1 MDMLSKVVSFLR
13 YPPRCWLAFG
23 HWCSPARLGDNL
35 GVTPKPREN
44 LEKSSETIGFWGKI
58 MINHGIWGEIMI
70 NYGILG
76 EIMINHGIL
85 REIMMNYGFL
95 LTIAFDHI
103 LFACFPKVSIDGP
116 GAFWGDPS
124 LRTPGEIESGAN
136 HRRQWMATDR
146 KWKPRQK
153 LYRILGPQI
162 NWKKRFLFLGWES
175 FSELF
180 SFGFRTVPYHDF
192 LRKGWSQ
199 SAQTDVLPRP
209 Y

>member
-1 MDMLSKVVSFLR
+1 
-13 YPPRCWLAFG
+13 
-23 HWCSPARLGDNL
+23 
-35 GVTPKPREN
+35 
-44 LEKSSETIGFWGKI
+44 
-58 MINHGIWGEIMI
+58 MINH
-70 NYGILG
+70 GILG
-76 EIMINHGIL
+76 EIM
-85 REIMMNYGFL
+85 MNYDIFFFNHCFWPHPFCMFPQGF
-95 LTIAFDHI
+95 H
-103 LFACFPKVSIDGP
+103 SSP

-124 LRTPGEIESGAN
+124 LRTPGEIESGGN

-162 NWKKRFLFLGWES
+162 NWKKHFLFLGWES

-180 SFGFRTVPYHDF
+180 LFGFRTVPYHDF

-209 Y
+209 YQYIQCCLVLWGFRMVTRPVPSSSHL